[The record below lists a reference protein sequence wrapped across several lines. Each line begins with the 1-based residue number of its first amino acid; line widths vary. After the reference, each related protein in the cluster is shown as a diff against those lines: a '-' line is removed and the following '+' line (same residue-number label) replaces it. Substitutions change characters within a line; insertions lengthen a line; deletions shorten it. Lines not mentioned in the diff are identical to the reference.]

1 MTRSISSTKGARM
14 IGAILSALVVAAS
27 AATPPAVEDA
37 SSLAVRLDEIRARF
51 DLPAIAAFA
60 MKGDEIVAI
69 EAVGVR
75 ARGDASVV
83 TVDDRW
89 HLGSCGK
96 AMSATVLDLLVA
108 RGDLAWDTT
117 IGEVFA
123 DLDEVLPAWHDVTLR
138 RLVRHR
144 SGLPEDARE
153 HLIALRMIPLETP
166 LPDHRLKL
174 VRLVL
179 ARPQVE
185 SDASKM
191 RYSNFGYAIA
201 AAMAERR
208 TGRDWESLCRE
219 LLFDPLGM
227 SHAGFGAPGSMATVD
242 EPRGHRNG
250 FPIPPSP
257 FADNPPAISA
267 AGTLHA
273 TMTDWSK
280 FLAAHLDAARGEEG
294 AFDAARL
301 QALQHPPAG
310 GDYASGWM
318 VVRRDW
324 ARGPILTHNGT
335 NTLWFAVVWMSPAR
349 DWVMATVTNQ
359 GGPKAAQACDEA
371 IGVLIGELRRLEQA
385 EAIPS
390 SKEIETGSGSE

>member
-1 MTRSISSTKGARM
+1 MSFMFLSIMAGIFLA
-14 IGAILSALVVAAS
+14 GSAFGTIAPPEDPASLLVI
-27 AATPPAVEDA
+27 DFQ
-37 SSLAVRLDEIRARF
+37 EIRRRF
-51 DLPAIAAFA
+51 DLPALAGFA
-60 MKGDEIVAI
+60 MKGNEIVVI
-69 EAVGVR
+69 DAVGVR
-75 ARGDASVV
+75 ARGDDALV

-96 AMSATVLDLLVA
+96 AMSATVLDQLVA

-123 DLDEVLPAWHDVTLR
+123 DVEEVLPAWRDVTLR

-153 HLIALRMIPLETP
+153 HLIAMRMMPLETP
-166 LPDHRLKL
+166 LPDQRLKL

-179 ARPQVE
+179 SEPPVE
-185 SDASKM
+185 TDGSKM

-208 TGRDWESLCRE
+208 TDRDWESLCRE
-219 LLFDPLGM
+219 LLFEPLGM
-227 SHAGFGAPGSMATVD
+227 SETDFGAPGSMEAVD
-242 EPRGHRNG
+242 QPWGHRNG
-250 FPIPPSP
+250 VPIPPSP

-267 AGTLHA
+267 AGTIHA

-280 FLAAHLDAARGEEG
+280 FLAAHLDAARGEAG

-349 DWVMATVTNQ
+349 DWVMTAVTNA
-359 GGPKAAQACDEA
+359 GGPSAAKACDEA
-371 IGVLIGELRRLEQA
+371 IGVLIGELRRLERA
-385 EAIPS
+385 EAIPAPE
-390 SKEIETGSGSE
+390 KIESGSGSE

>member
-1 MTRSISSTKGARM
+1 M
-14 IGAILSALVVAAS
+14 IGVILSALVVAAS
-27 AATPPAVEDA
+27 TTTPPAVEDA

-138 RLVRHR
+138 RLVQHR
-144 SGLPEDARE
+144 SGLPEDGRE
-153 HLIALRMIPLETP
+153 PLFALRTMPPEAS
-166 LPDHRLKL
+166 LPRQRLRL

-179 ARPQVE
+179 AQPPVE
-185 SDASKM
+185 IDGSKM

-227 SHAGFGAPGSMATVD
+227 SHAGFGAPGSMEAVD
-242 EPRGHRNG
+242 QPRGHRNEM
-250 FPIPPSP
+250 PIPPSL

-267 AGTLHA
+267 AGIIHA

-280 FLAAHLDAARGEEG
+280 FLASHLYAARGEPGPFESE
-294 AFDAARL
+294 RL
-301 QALQHPPAG
+301 QSLQRPPEG
-310 GDYASGWM
+310 GEYASGWM
-318 VVRRDW
+318 VLRRDW

-335 NTLWFAVVWMSPAR
+335 NTLWYSVVWMAPSR
-349 DWVMATVTNQ
+349 DWVMAAVTNQ
-359 GGPKAAQACDEA
+359 GGRKAAQACDEV
-371 IGVLIGELRRLEQA
+371 IGFLIGALERLEQA
-385 EAIPS
+385 EAPPS
-390 SKEIETGSGSE
+390 PEKLETGSGSK

>member
-1 MTRSISSTKGARM
+1 MIATMLTGAVFAMPMVVGPPTSTDAPT
-14 IGAILSALVVAAS
+14 VAERF
-27 AATPPAVEDA
+27 ED
-37 SSLAVRLDEIRARF
+37 VRRRF
-51 DLPAIAAFA
+51 ELPALAGFA
-60 MKGDEIVAI
+60 MKAGEIVMI

-75 ARGDASVV
+75 ARGHDAPV
-83 TVDDRW
+83 TTDDRW

-96 AMSATVLDLLVA
+96 AMSATVLDQLVA

-123 DLDEVLPAWHDVTLR
+123 EVDEIQPAWHDVTLR

-153 HLIALRMIPLETP
+153 PLFALRSMPPETS
-166 LPDHRLKL
+166 LPDQRLEL

-179 ARPQVE
+179 ARPPVE
-185 SDASKM
+185 TDGSKM

-208 TGRDWESLCRE
+208 IGRDWESMCRE
-219 LLFDPLGM
+219 LLFEPLGM
-227 SHAGFGAPGSMATVD
+227 SDTGFGAPGSMTEID
-242 EPRGHRNG
+242 QPRGHRNEM
-250 FPIPPSP
+250 PIPPSP

-267 AGTLHA
+267 AGTIHS

-280 FLAAHLDAARGEEG
+280 FLAAHLDAARGEPG
-294 AFDAARL
+294 VFDAGRL
-301 QALQHPPAG
+301 QELQRPPDG

-324 ARGPILTHNGT
+324 AKGPVLTHNGT
-335 NTLWFAVVWMSPAR
+335 NTLWYSVVWMAPSR
-349 DWVMATVTNQ
+349 DWVMAAVTNQ
-359 GGPKAAQACDEA
+359 GGPKAAQACDEV
-371 IGVLIGELRRLEQA
+371 IGVLIGALERLEQA
-385 EAIPS
+385 EALPLP
-390 SKEIETGSGSE
+390 

>member
-1 MTRSISSTKGARM
+1 M

-123 DLDEVLPAWHDVTLR
+123 DLEEVLPAWHDVTLR
-138 RLVRHR
+138 RLVQHR

-153 HLIALRMIPLETP
+153 HLIALRLIPLETP

-227 SHAGFGAPGSMATVD
+227 SHAGFGAPGSMETVD
-242 EPRGHRNG
+242 EPRGHRNDV
-250 FPIPPSP
+250 PIPPSP

-267 AGTLHA
+267 AGTIHA

-280 FLAAHLDAARGEEG
+280 FLAAHLDAARGEPG
-294 AFDAARL
+294 SFDAGRL
-301 QALQHPPAG
+301 RALQRPADG
-310 GDYASGWM
+310 GDYASGWV

-324 ARGPILTHNGT
+324 TKGPVLMHNGT
-335 NTLWFAVVWMSPAR
+335 NTLWFAVVWMAPAR
-349 DWVMATVTNQ
+349 DWVMAAVTNA
-359 GGPKAAQACDEA
+359 GGPSAAKACDAA

-385 EAIPS
+385 DAIPPPE
-390 SKEIETGSGSE
+390 KPETGSGSG